1 MTSTRQETAG
11 IPKAVRGG
19 PQRERRSCTRFH
31 LKGDAWFQ
39 WATTNG
45 LRGEGEGVTR
55 DVGKGGA
62 FIETANMPPVA
73 AQVSVVVTLRGR
85 VSEDMEAR
93 LCGVGWVRH
102 VLREEGVVVG
112 FGAGVLFHTEAPAQ
126 AG

>member
-1 MTSTRQETAG
+1 
-11 IPKAVRGG
+11 
-19 PQRERRSCTRFH
+19 
-31 LKGDAWFQ
+31 
-39 WATTNG
+39 
-45 LRGEGEGVTR
+45 VTR